1 MNGQKLGTCFDR
13 LGYVKHRTEKG
24 GSRVPEFALRIFK
37 CQLCGNFCAQFE
49 TLGPTFVVTESV
61 EQGQCQERAE
71 SCRQTGSEPI
81 TAPGNWWWERQ
92 PGNGDVLPCSGGLL
106 HLLLCDNKK
115 IQCLHIWGLKC
126 WHARKMRCIF

>member
-49 TLGPTFVVTESV
+49 TLGPTFVVTESA

-71 SCRQTGSEPI
+71 SCRHRLGAHHRARELVVGEAAGKRGRP
-81 TAPGNWWWERQ
+81 A
-92 PGNGDVLPCSGGLL
+92 VL
-106 HLLLCDNKK
+106 
-115 IQCLHIWGLKC
+115 WG
-126 WHARKMRCIF
+126 AAASSVM